1 MYYCFKT
8 QQDGKYLHK
17 IFFFQNIIIKQNIRM
32 KSYVIWEIVLKPL
45 CVLNKSRILRD
56 PQLCWSV
63 LCCETEHANGTGTRH
78 NKASDD
84 EGPGVI
90 RYQNSPPVNFI
101 ISIKSD

>member
-17 IFFFQNIIIKQNIRM
+17 IFFFQNIIIKQNIGM

-45 CVLNKSRILRD
+45 CVLNKSRILWD

-63 LCCETEHANGTGTRH
+63 LC
-78 NKASDD
+78 
-84 EGPGVI
+84 VI
-90 RYQNSPPVNFI
+90 ITMLDKFMKKFVSGSQLSCITQGHFYNFMM
-101 ISIKSD
+101 